1 MFVKKIP
8 LFADLLSQAAIE
20 LTNIIQQVDSSS
32 NLVLMKDLSKAR
44 FYAERVVKIVDDLN
58 DDEFSESFGEFA
70 DRVNLE
76 IDNLFEKYDNK

>member
-76 IDNLFEKYDNK
+76 IDNLFEKYANK

>member
-1 MFVKKIP
+1 MQKNP

-20 LTNIIQQVDSSS
+20 LTNIIQQVDPSS

-70 DRVNLE
+70 DKVNVE
-76 IDNLFEKYDNK
+76 IDNLFERYGNK